1 MNASRDEIRRQLRSA
16 AAEQRAALPRFAA
29 GLRRATDPGSNT
41 PIAEQAELLGV
52 PHSRRGFLRIGGLS
66 VAASAFLVSCG
77 LGSGTSEP
85 QVNRT
90 GEEPP
95 PSDAKVPEP
104 EIGAE
109 LDTTLLLTASSLEAL
124 AVFTYDTALENNWL
138 GTDPALISVAEL
150 FRDQHTEHGDVV
162 QAATRSLGATPWT
175 EPNPFL
181 LDNVIGP
188 AAATIGEL
196 EPEAQPLAVLN
207 LAYQLEDIAAQTYT
221 SAGGLFSSA
230 ELRSAGMSIGAVE
243 ARHVSV
249 ILTAL
254 EEPGAPFPFGRT
266 AGAVE
271 EAALITTDGPVTP
284 SES

>member
-1 MNASRDEIRRQLRSA
+1 
-16 AAEQRAALPRFAA
+16 
-29 GLRRATDPGSNT
+29 
-41 PIAEQAELLGV
+41 V

-77 LGSGTSEP
+77 LGQSSDTAEP
-85 QVNRT
+85 QINRT
-90 GEEPP
+90 GEMPA

-124 AVFTYDTALENNWL
+124 AVFTYNTAIDNDWL
-138 GTDPALISVAEL
+138 GGDATLISVAEL
-150 FRDQHTEHGDVV
+150 FRDQHTEHGATVE
-162 QAATRSLGATPWT
+162 AATRALGATPWT

-196 EPEAQPLAVLN
+196 EPEDQPLAVLN

-249 ILTAL
+249 ILAAL
-254 EEPGAPFPFGRT
+254 EEPAAPFAFGRT

-271 EAALITTDGPVTP
+271 EAALITSDGPVTP